1 MECNIYKFWIYWMY
15 HHCFSHSRCSIRFPS
30 TSIRLFFQS
39 LIDESEEF
47 MDNVEMPESPEKM
60 SPDMKPLT
68 INIPHPETFS
78 RLHGASPPSPTGTI
92 RYGTKTKLLSTT
104 NLIYLGIDF
113 TFVDQYDH
121 ILWWKAF
128 KLRLC
133 FES

>member
-1 MECNIYKFWIYWMY
+1 
-15 HHCFSHSRCSIRFPS
+15 
-30 TSIRLFFQS
+30 

-92 RYGTKTKLLSTT
+92 RYGTKTKLFFNTKL
-104 NLIYLGIDF
+104 NLFGVGFHFSRPIWSFSLMKGFQI
-113 TFVDQYDH
+113 
-121 ILWWKAF
+121 KALF
-128 KLRLC
+128 RVV
-133 FES
+133 